1 MMKAKIGWIAV
12 LWMAPMVALAQD
24 TSYLAPVRA
33 ELRKAWP
40 KNRAIQ
46 LVFHGHS
53 VPAGYFATPAVHTL
67 EAYPQRVLQGVKAL
81 YPTAVVNTIVTA
93 IGGENS
99 EQGAKR
105 FEAEVLTHRPDV
117 LFIDY
122 GLNDRAIGLARAKAA
137 WTAMIQAAQAKG
149 IKVILLTPSPDTST
163 DWASPDNPLHQ
174 HAAQIRAL
182 AEAFHTG
189 LADSYA
195 AFAKQA
201 DVQPLMAQ
209 NNHPN
214 GEGHQLIAGAIL
226 NWFQQQ

>member
-1 MMKAKIGWIAV
+1 MKGKFAWIWF
-12 LWMAPMVALAQD
+12 LWMAPMMALAQD
-24 TSYLAPVRA
+24 TSYLASVRA
-33 ELRKAWP
+33 ELRKTWP
-40 KNRAIQ
+40 NNRAVQ

-67 EAYPQRVLQGVKAL
+67 EAYPQQVLKGVKAL

-93 IGGENS
+93 IGGENA

-105 FEAEVLTHRPDV
+105 FEAEVLIHLPDV

-122 GLNDRAIGLARAKAA
+122 GLNDRSIGLERAKAA
-137 WTAMIQAAQAKG
+137 WVKMIRAAQAKG
-149 IKVILLTPSPDTST
+149 IKVILLTPSPDTAT
-163 DWASPDNPLHQ
+163 DWKASNNPLFQ

-182 AEAFHTG
+182 AAEFKTG

-201 DVQPLMAQ
+201 DVKPLMAQ
-209 NNHPN
+209 SNHPD
-214 GEGHQLIAGAIL
+214 GEGHQLIAKEL
-226 NWFQQQ
+226 MNWLQ